1 MKRAI
6 SYALLALLCISFLA
20 PFPLYAREP
29 ARQALTAEEKDYLEE
44 VFEERKVPKEKRQG
58 LIEKL
63 EAGEVWDSMKE
74 EYKDMKPQ
82 VIKDHYTITWYPD
95 GSFLVEGIIP
105 DITHMNQV
113 ALSGMNSRDKR
124 RTMVSGQL
132 ANIGVK
138 EENRKSLV
146 DKLERGEVLD
156 SVKKEYKD
164 LEAQEKKA
172 GYRKTEYPDGS
183 VAITYAQSPDQK
195 KVLPWSP
202 AASGKKVAS
211 AYQDRGFISMY
222 FEVTY
227 EQKDSSN
234 RGRID
239 AVSNYNTRLVGGTDV
254 EEIPGHINGWKNPT
268 HAWYATK
275 VTLHNGVANRRCWLK
290 FFVNGRETWQKDN
303 FYL

>member
-1 MKRAI
+1 MKKAI
-6 SYALLALLCISFLA
+6 SYALTALLCISFLA

-63 EAGEVWDSMKE
+63 EAGEAWDSMKE
-74 EYKDMKPQ
+74 EYEDMKPQ

-105 DITHMNQV
+105 DITNMHQV

-146 DKLERGEVLD
+146 DKFERGEVLD

-172 GYRKTEYPDGS
+172 GYKKTEYPDGS
-183 VAITYAQSPDQK
+183 VAIAYAQSPDQK
-195 KVLPWSP
+195 KGIPWSP
-202 AASGKKVAS
+202 AMSGKKVAS
-211 AYQDRGFISMY
+211 AYQDRGFIAMY

-227 EQKDSSN
+227 EQDYSSN
-234 RGRID
+234 QGRID
-239 AVSNYNTRLVGGTDV
+239 AVSNYNTRIVGGTDV
-254 EEIPGHINGWKNPT
+254 EETPGHTYGWNNPS

-275 VTLHNGVANRRCWLK
+275 VTFYSGVANRRYWLK